1 MFFHY
6 YYFHNHCTVGGAF
19 LPGLLNCRN
28 LCFSQ
33 TIRICT
39 RFPNMCKREVSHK
52 DKSPSTYLDLI
63 QSGLFLN
70 HSQVSNVS
78 ITFSFLSRASSV
90 LHMESSA
97 RLSWPLD
104 LAYVK
109 SLPDV
114 TCKTLWRFSRIW
126 RLWHRTRMPVRNLLW
141 DAPPAFFIHW
151 VEWCSFSERTHDWQR
166 PQMLK
171 SSSSPLQDHSS
182 TESLDSSLKH
192 FTSVMLMIRNVQI
205 HSSVLFLKHKNR

>member
-1 MFFHY
+1 MLFIIFFIIIVQLAVL
-6 YYFHNHCTVGGAF
+6 CAF
-19 LPGLLNCRN
+19 LPGLLNFRK

-63 QSGLFLN
+63 QSGLVLN

-78 ITFSFLSRASSV
+78 IPFSFVSRAPYIV
-90 LHMESSA
+90 PTESSA

-126 RLWHRTRMPVRNLLW
+126 RLWQRTRTPVRNLLW

-166 PQMLK
+166 PQILN
-171 SSSSPLQDHSS
+171 SSSSPVQDHSS
-182 TESLDSSLKH
+182 TESPDSPLKH
-192 FTSVMLMIRNVQI
+192 FTSVMLMI
-205 HSSVLFLKHKNR
+205 